1 MCSLAVSISRKE
13 LMTLISF
20 WCNSQLKIS
29 AKGASLHHFFDLLV
43 SNYIIVTLR
52 VLKFLLLFFYVHTAY
67 SSQLISRIV
76 L

>member
-1 MCSLAVSISRKE
+1 MWSLAVSISRKE

-29 AKGASLHHFFDLLV
+29 AKGASLHPFFDLLV

-52 VLKFLLLFFYVHTAY
+52 VL
-67 SSQLISRIV
+67 
-76 L
+76 